1 MLKQSPYVSPYKQR
15 RTYAK
20 MKSSMGDPEAMKTN
34 QSCISTDLKT
44 ADEFIIGSAEHS
56 NVSSSRNVPN
66 NSLKTPK
73 RSVK

>member
-1 MLKQSPYVSPYKQR
+1 
-15 RTYAK
+15 
-20 MKSSMGDPEAMKTN
+20 MGDPEAMKTN
-34 QSCISTDLKT
+34 HSCISTDLKT
-44 ADEFIIGSAEHS
+44 GDEFIIGSAEHS